1 LKSHKKSVEG
11 REDIRVITS
20 YLQDGCSRAYKP
32 VTASSFLWVPGGA
45 VGFAE
50 LPLGKPGRLRNG
62 AELTGS
68 SATSSSLE
76 YVQET
81 LVGSTALIFREL
93 LKYSCENH

>member
-1 LKSHKKSVEG
+1 
-11 REDIRVITS
+11 
-20 YLQDGCSRAYKP
+20 
-32 VTASSFLWVPGGA
+32 